1 MAETMQV
8 RRNKTGDLISI
19 NFPTTETICQYPSEY
34 FSNNRRKPKINVTL
48 VYPDLASA
56 RSVLLEQ
63 MASNRLT
70 LEVVNTYL
78 YHAIQKIESE
88 DLKGWN
94 SYGTEICRPNEKIT
108 PISLVE
114 VNIINARKDGPLN
127 PRGDRADDHWLLL
140 HVTGVYRVLRATI
153 PAYKALI
160 LRKINDQLR
169 GLNPTARPITDVAT
183 VFQSWLCDRTY
194 LSFIAILDMFLYR
207 YPTHE
212 LSTIRLSTIGSRYR
226 DCAGLLSLGFIVNLL
241 GMANGSELA
250 QWIFL
255 EKTGE
260 ELITMMR
267 PEEES
272 DKSDSYFPY
281 QIDLGLVTKS
291 HYSAVANPFFF
302 QWVHIIGALSGSIRS
317 INAKQFSDTQL
328 SNIITNAG
336 AVAYAYRHVANIQK
350 VFSDKDDPVGEEDT
364 FDEEVVTDI
373 LNTRSP
379 DTWYSAIK
387 AEGNKLPEVAK
398 DFVIRASNAIEN
410 PREGTIGRFLR
421 NFAQSM

>member
-1 MAETMQV
+1 M
-8 RRNKTGDLISI
+8 S
-19 NFPTTETICQYPSEY
+19 
-34 FSNNRRKPKINVTL
+34 
-48 VYPDLASA
+48 
-56 RSVLLEQ
+56 
-63 MASNRLT
+63 
-70 LEVVNTYL
+70 TYL
-78 YHAIQKIESE
+78 YYAISTIGAE
-88 DLKGWN
+88 DLQGWE
-94 SYGTEICRPNEKIT
+94 SYGTKICGANERIT
-108 PISLVE
+108 PISLADVT
-114 VNIINARKDGPLN
+114 VVNARRDGPLHM
-127 PRGDRADDHWLLL
+127 RGDKSDDHWLLL
-140 HVTGVYRVLRATI
+140 HVTGVYRILRATI

-160 LRKINDQLR
+160 LKKINDQLR
-169 GLNPTARPITDVAT
+169 GISPLARPITDVTT

-194 LSFIAILDMFLYR
+194 LSFIALLDMFLYR
-207 YPTHE
+207 FPTHE

-255 EKTGE
+255 ERTGE

-272 DKSDSYFPY
+272 EKAESYFPY

-291 HYSAVANPFFF
+291 HYSAVSNPFFF
-302 QWVHIIGALSGSIRS
+302 QWVHIIGALSGSTRS

-350 VFSDKDDPVGEEDT
+350 VFSDKDDPITTEEDSI
-364 FDEEVVTDI
+364 EAEIVTDM

-379 DTWYSAIK
+379 DVWYAHC
-387 AEGNKLPEVAK
+387 AVGGV
-398 DFVIRASNAIEN
+398 EN
-410 PREGTIGRFLR
+410 IDKSE
-421 NFAQSM
+421 NW